1 MSHLCETGSH
11 LPGMLSARLQ
21 VSQRWERHAVNEN
34 LAGLGGRRAVPG
46 VQEVA
51 ATVCGLLTAENLP
64 ESFKTQMS
72 SRNRHKTVPQGV
84 SDAGV
89 WGFFCL
95 RLILPP
101 FIFQYAA
108 CPLRRAGVGE
118 DLGSSFFL
126 HVPSASVC
134 DW

>member
-51 ATVCGLLTAENLP
+51 AMVCGLLTAENLP

-72 SRNRHKTVPQGV
+72 SRNRHKTVPQGA

-95 RLILPP
+95 RLIFSSFHLSICCLSPEKGWGWGR
-101 FIFQYAA
+101 FGVLIVSS
-108 CPLRRAGVGE
+108 CPLC
-118 DLGSSFFL
+118 F
-126 HVPSASVC
+126 SV
-134 DW
+134 